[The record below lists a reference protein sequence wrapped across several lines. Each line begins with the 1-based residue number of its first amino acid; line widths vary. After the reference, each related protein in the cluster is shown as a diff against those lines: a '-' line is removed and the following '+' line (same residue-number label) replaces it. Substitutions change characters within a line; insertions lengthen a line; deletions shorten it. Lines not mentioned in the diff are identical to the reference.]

1 MSKFIIGFNVQD
13 TADKNNI
20 LPDSVELFGGRVDQ
34 NQLTAAPVG
43 MKKIIDLQAV
53 SDQNYEQFGV
63 KIYAANFDCIRRQYR
78 NNGYNVLE
86 VRMKTLSQPS
96 VSDILESTQKITKN
110 AVYHISFVTI
120 QGRKQQ
126 I

>member
-1 MSKFIIGFNVQD
+1 M
-13 TADKNNI
+13 
-20 LPDSVELFGGRVDQ
+20 
-34 NQLTAAPVG
+34 
-43 MKKIIDLQAV
+43 
-53 SDQNYEQFGV
+53 

-86 VRMKTLSQPS
+86 VRMKTLAQPA

-120 QGRKQQ
+120 QGRKQEVETELSFSN
-126 I
+126 IYMKLLSFLSLPEY